1 VSAPSGAYVVR
12 RDDLPADGAS
22 REFIGADHAGAG
34 ISFILVEAGPGRGP
48 ALHRHPYEEVFIVQ
62 EGRATYT
69 AGDAELEVT
78 AGDIVVVPAGVP
90 HRFVNSGDGLLRQI
104 DIHVGPRF
112 VTEWLD

>member
-1 VSAPSGAYVVR
+1 MSAPSGAYVVR

-34 ISFILVEAGPGRGP
+34 ISFILVEAAPGRGP